1 MKGPLLNT
9 IEGTRIGHDD
19 ESCCVQEETLFG
31 RLHCTV
37 GIASAGES
45 FASRRPSVC
54 PSTTAFFLSF
64 WRPSPHSIA
73 IMKLTEWI
81 IVAADSIPR
90 SQEWKANRHDNA
102 TAVGR
107 VNEETA
113 SEMADPGVVG
123 VAVAER
129 LLHFGVVAL

>member
-1 MKGPLLNT
+1 MPLKGERATST

-54 PSTTAFFLSF
+54 PSTTAFFCRF
-64 WRPSPHSIA
+64 GDHCPIA
-73 IMKLTEWI
+73 L
-81 IVAADSIPR
+81 P
-90 SQEWKANRHDNA
+90 
-102 TAVGR
+102 
-107 VNEETA
+107 
-113 SEMADPGVVG
+113 
-123 VAVAER
+123 
-129 LLHFGVVAL
+129 L